1 MEVTVKDRQSLL
13 DIAVQYLGS
22 IEGIFALAERNN
34 ISITERLHNGCEIE
48 CDEADVVNL
57 KVREEYAIRGIIPA
71 TEIEPQAMHILCV
84 GEEPKRE
91 EGDVSIVVNKVDEIL
106 TELKSGREWKSESGL
121 SLTKI
126 FDKPFNS
133 EFA

>member
-22 IEGIFALAERNN
+22 IEGVFVLAERND
-34 ISITERLHNGCEIE
+34 ISITSRLCSGMKIE
-48 CDEADVVNL
+48 CDEVDVVNL
-57 KVREEYAIRGIIPA
+57 KVRNEYALRSISPA
-71 TEIEPQAMHILCV
+71 TEIEPQTMNMLLN
-84 GEEPKRE
+84 GLEPKKYSVE
-91 EGDVSIVVNKVDEIL
+91 KLVEKIDEIL
-106 TELKSGREWKSESGL
+106 AEIESGREWKPESGL